1 MPWTPDPALPMKERR
16 HPFRWLLTLL
26 FALALPMSASAAP
39 PPAPAASAAAAPV
52 PVHPQVELKTS
63 MGDIVIELFPDKA
76 PKTVA
81 NFLQYVKNGFYAG
94 TVFHRAIPGFLVQG
108 GLYTRELRPKRT
120 LPPIPDEANNGL
132 SNLRGTVAAARGP
145 DPDSATA
152 QFFVNVVDNPRLDY
166 VGNQS
171 GMTWGYAVFGKVVK
185 GMDVVDKIDNLPTGP
200 QGPFIGDVPRPLVV
214 IEGAKLIGEA
224 AHPVEEPVSPV
235 TGQVPAATPAP
246 KKKPDAKH

>member
-1 MPWTPDPALPMKERR
+1 MTLTRTSIQP
-16 HPFRWLLTLL
+16 LLTRLLPAL
-26 FALALPMSASAAP
+26 FALAAFTAQAAP
-39 PPAPAASAAAAPV
+39 PAHASAASAANTAPV
-52 PVHPQVELKTS
+52 AHPQVELKTS

-81 NFLQYVKNGFYAG
+81 NFLQYVKDGFYDG
-94 TVFHRAIPGFLVQG
+94 TVFHRVIPGYLVQG

-132 SNLRGTVAAARGP
+132 SNLHGTVAAARGP
-145 DPDSATA
+145 DPDSATS
-152 QFFVNVVDNPRLDY
+152 QFFINVVDNPRLDY

-214 IEGAKLIGEA
+214 IESAKVIGEA
-224 AHPVEEPVSPV
+224 AHPVAEPVSPV
-235 TGQVPAATPAP
+235 TGQAPASTPAS
-246 KKKPDAKH
+246 KKKPGSSH

>member
-1 MPWTPDPALPMKERR
+1 MKERR

-224 AHPVEEPVSPV
+224 ANPVPEPVSPV
-235 TGQVPAATPAP
+235 TGQVPAATPAS

>member
-1 MPWTPDPALPMKERR
+1 MTPIRTSILRLLPA
-16 HPFRWLLTLL
+16 L
-26 FALALPMSASAAP
+26 FALAACTARATP
-39 PPAPAASAAAAPV
+39 PPAPAPASASANAATVA
-52 PVHPQVELKTS
+52 HPQVELKTS
-63 MGDIVIELFPDKA
+63 QGDIVIELFPDKA

-81 NFLQYVKNGFYAG
+81 NFLQYVKDGFYAG
-94 TVFHRAIPGFLVQG
+94 TVFHRVIPGYLIQG

-120 LPPIPDEANNGL
+120 LPSIPDEANNGL

-145 DPDSATA
+145 DPDSATS

-214 IEGAKLIGEA
+214 IESA
-224 AHPVEEPVSPV
+224 
-235 TGQVPAATPAP
+235 
-246 KKKPDAKH
+246 

>member
-1 MPWTPDPALPMKERR
+1 MLPVLLAPALSAGVLSFTAQAA
-16 HPFRWLLTLL
+16 HP
-26 FALALPMSASAAP
+26 PASAP
-39 PPAPAASAAAAPV
+39 ASAAATTTAA
-52 PVHPQVELKTS
+52 HPQVELKTS

-81 NFLQYVKNGFYAG
+81 NFLQYVKSGFYAG
-94 TVFHRAIPGFLVQG
+94 TVFHRVIPGYLVQG

-120 LPPIPDEANNGL
+120 LPSIPDEANNGL

-152 QFFVNVVDNPRLDY
+152 QFFINVVDNPRLDY

-224 AHPVEEPVSPV
+224 AHPAAEPVSPV
-235 TGQVPAATPAP
+235 TGQAPASAP
-246 KKKPDAKH
+246 TSNKKPAKH

>member
-1 MPWTPDPALPMKERR
+1 MSPDRPVPRRLLPALTA
-16 HPFRWLLTLL
+16 PFVLA
-26 FALALPMSASAAP
+26 FALAQARAAP
-39 PPAPAASAAAAPV
+39 PLPAPAASSSGTVAAPA
-52 PVHPQVELKTS
+52 HPQVELKTS
-63 MGDIVIELFPDKA
+63 MGDIVVELFPDKA

-81 NFLQYVKNGFYAG
+81 NFLQYVKDGFYDG
-94 TVFHRAIPGFLVQG
+94 TVFHRVIPGYLIQG

-132 SNLRGTVAAARGP
+132 SNLRGTLAAARGP

-166 VGNQS
+166 IGNQN

-214 IEGAKLIGEA
+214 IESAKVIGEA
-224 AHPVEEPVSPV
+224 AHPVAEPVSPV
-235 TGQVPAATPAP
+235 TGQVPASAPAA
-246 KKKPDAKH
+246 KKKPTKH

>member
-1 MPWTPDPALPMKERR
+1 MRPYRFRDLSRGLLPALFAALVP
-16 HPFRWLLTLL
+16 
-26 FALALPMSASAAP
+26 ALAAAAP
-39 PPAPAASAAAAPV
+39 PPSSAAPAAAVA
-52 PVHPQVELKTS
+52 HPQVELKTS

-81 NFLQYVKNGFYAG
+81 NFLQYVKDGFYDG
-94 TVFHRAIPGFLVQG
+94 TVFHRVIPGFLIQG
-108 GLYTRELRPKRT
+108 GLYTRQLQPKRT
-120 LPPIPDEANNGL
+120 RPPIPDEANNGL

-152 QFFVNVVDNPRLDY
+152 QFFINVVDNPRLDY

-200 QGPFIGDVPRPLVV
+200 QGPFIGDVPRPLPV
-214 IEGAKLIGEA
+214 IESARVIGEA
-224 AHPVEEPVSPV
+224 ANPAAEPVSPV
-235 TGQVPAATPAP
+235 TGQVPASTPP
-246 KKKPDAKH
+246 SKKKSGAKH

>member
-1 MPWTPDPALPMKERR
+1 MKEPR

-26 FALALPMSASAAP
+26 YALALPLSASAAP

-235 TGQVPAATPAP
+235 TGQVPAATPAS

>member
-1 MPWTPDPALPMKERR
+1 MIPIRHSLRRLLPV
-16 HPFRWLLTLL
+16 LLVPLA
-26 FALALPMSASAAP
+26 FAFADAHAAP
-39 PPAPAASAAAAPV
+39 PASASSSPPPAAPA
-52 PVHPQVELKTS
+52 HPQVEVKTS
-63 MGDIVIELFPDKA
+63 QGDFVIELFPDKA
-76 PKTVA
+76 PKSVA
-81 NFLQYVKNGFYAG
+81 NFLQYVKDGFYDG
-94 TVFHRAIPGFLVQG
+94 TVFHRVIPGYLVQG
-108 GLYTRELRPKRT
+108 GLYTRQLRPKRT
-120 LPPIPDEANNGL
+120 QPSIPDEANNGL

-214 IEGAKLIGEA
+214 IEGAKVIGEA
-224 AHPVEEPVSPV
+224 AHPIEEPVSPV
-235 TGQVPAATPAP
+235 TGQVPASAPPAS
-246 KKKPDAKH
+246 KKPAKH

>member
-1 MPWTPDPALPMKERR
+1 MNPTFRFLRHALPALA
-16 HPFRWLLTLL
+16 
-26 FALALPMSASAAP
+26 ALALLATLPLHAAVP
-39 PPAPAASAAAAPV
+39 SSAPAASAPAIA
-52 PVHPQVELKTS
+52 HPQVQITTS
-63 MGDIVIELFPDKA
+63 EGTIVVELFPDKA

-81 NFLQYVKNGFYAG
+81 NFLQYVNSGFYDG
-94 TVFHRAIPGFLVQG
+94 TVFHRVIPGYLVQG

-132 SNLRGTVAAARGP
+132 SNLRGTIAAARGP
-145 DPDSATA
+145 DPDSATS
-152 QFFVNVVDNPRLDY
+152 QFFFNVVDNPRLDY

-214 IEGAKLIGEA
+214 IESAKVIGDA
-224 AHPVEEPVSPV
+224 AHPTAEPVSPM
-235 TGQVPAATPAP
+235 TGQAPASAPAA
-246 KKKPDAKH
+246 KKKAGTTH

>member
-1 MPWTPDPALPMKERR
+1 
-16 HPFRWLLTLL
+16 
-26 FALALPMSASAAP
+26 
-39 PPAPAASAAAAPV
+39 
-52 PVHPQVELKTS
+52 

-81 NFLQYVKNGFYAG
+81 NFLQYVKSGFYAG
-94 TVFHRAIPGFLVQG
+94 TVFHRVIPGYLVQG

-120 LPPIPDEANNGL
+120 LPSIPDEANNGL

-152 QFFVNVVDNPRLDY
+152 QFFINVVDNPRLDY

-224 AHPVEEPVSPV
+224 AHPAAEPVSPV
-235 TGQVPAATPAP
+235 TGQAPASAP
-246 KKKPDAKH
+246 TSNKKPAKH

>member
-1 MPWTPDPALPMKERR
+1 MNACLRTLRWSLPILCAFALPE
-16 HPFRWLLTLL
+16 L
-26 FALALPMSASAAP
+26 ALAAAP
-39 PPAPAASAAAAPV
+39 PAQASSTAAAPAPA
-52 PVHPQVELKTS
+52 HPQVAIKTS

-94 TVFHRAIPGFLVQG
+94 TVFHRVIPGYLIQG

-145 DPDSATA
+145 DVDSATS

-166 VGNQS
+166 VGKQS

-185 GMDVVDKIDNLPTGP
+185 GMDVADKIDNLPTGP

-214 IEGAKLIGEA
+214 IESAKLIGEA
-224 AHPVEEPVSPV
+224 AHPTEEPVSPV
-235 TGQVPAATPAP
+235 TGQVPASAPASN
-246 KKKPDAKH
+246 KKPAKH

>member
-1 MPWTPDPALPMKERR
+1 MTPNRHSFRPVLQASIAVAALA
-16 HPFRWLLTLL
+16 
-26 FALALPMSASAAP
+26 FALSTVQAAP
-39 PPAPAASAAAAPV
+39 PPASAASTAAAPA
-52 PVHPQVELKTS
+52 PAHPQVELKTS
-63 MGDIVIELFPDKA
+63 QGDIVIELFPDKA

-81 NFLQYVKNGFYAG
+81 NFLQYVKEGFYDG
-94 TVFHRAIPGFLVQG
+94 TVFHRVIPGYLVQG
-108 GLYTRELRPKRT
+108 GLYTRQLRPKRT

-132 SNLRGTVAAARGP
+132 SNLRATLAAARGP

-166 VGNQS
+166 VGTQS

-214 IEGAKLIGEA
+214 IESAKVIGQA

-235 TGQVPAATPAP
+235 TGQVPASVPAS
-246 KKKPDAKH
+246 KKKPGAKH